1 MSVIFL
7 TKELEEKEK
16 IVEKY
21 LVNGQFIEET
31 PEKVKEMQKEIEDFY
46 DRNYQGI

>member
-31 PEKVKEMQKEIEDFY
+31 PEKVKDCLLYTSDAADE
-46 DRNYQGI
+46 